1 MYPKIPLHENQW
13 LCTTPIELQ
22 RDPTAHVIWI
32 RGFNAASAIPP
43 PPRARSPLAGR
54 VRNPA
59 APKIKRCL
67 FPSRVP
73 SANSGCARVPP
84 TEPAPRRRPQ
94 GCARRPPAEPALHR
108 RPVLRAPA
116 ASAGTRG
123 PRAPRLPRTCPAPS
137 PRPCGL
143 RPEPPERGLRRASPP
158 ANAPCAAAPPCGLRP
173 PPPGPAQGGAG
184 AGPRRRDMRRLRARP
199 PSPSFRDF
207 RKYFWGFFV
216 LHVGG
221 QIPQDLF

>member
-1 MYPKIPLHENQW
+1 MYPEIPLHENQW

-32 RGFNAASAIPP
+32 RGCNAASAIPP

-54 VRNPA
+54 VRNLA

-67 FPSRVP
+67 FPSRAP

-116 ASAGTRG
+116 ASAGMRG
-123 PRAPRLPRTCPAPS
+123 PRAPRLPRTRPALQPH
-137 PRPCGL
+137 
-143 RPEPPERGLRRASPP
+143 P
-158 ANAPCAAAPPCGLRP
+158 AGSDR
-173 PPPGPAQGGAG
+173 
-184 AGPRRRDMRRLRARP
+184 RRRDPRRGVRTPATAAGTCAGCGLGLRHLFWIFG
-199 PSPSFRDF
+199 SIFGDFSFFTLEAKSREICF
-207 RKYFWGFFV
+207 RKLLLGH
-216 LHVGG
+216 L
-221 QIPQDLF
+221 

>member
-1 MYPKIPLHENQW
+1 MYPEIPLHENQW

-108 RPVLRAPA
+108 RPFLRLHVLPPACARSPHHELGREHHRAWQAGCSCLARPCR
-116 ASAGTRG
+116 SAG
-123 PRAPRLPRTCPAPS
+123 LP
-137 PRPCGL
+137 G
-143 RPEPPERGLRRASPP
+143 
-158 ANAPCAAAPPCGLRP
+158 
-173 PPPGPAQGGAG
+173 
-184 AGPRRRDMRRLRARP
+184 
-199 PSPSFRDF
+199 
-207 RKYFWGFFV
+207 
-216 LHVGG
+216 
-221 QIPQDLF
+221 

>member
-1 MYPKIPLHENQW
+1 MYPEIPLHENQW

-94 GCARRPPAEPALHR
+94 GCARHPPAEPALRRRPQGCARRPPAEPALHR

-116 ASAGTRG
+116 ASAGMRG
-123 PRAPRLPRTCPAPS
+123 PRAPRLPRTRPALQPTLRA
-137 PRPCGL
+137 PTTAAGTRAGGCG
-143 RPEPPERGLRRASPP
+143 R
-158 ANAPCAAAPPCGLRP
+158 RP
-173 PPPGPAQGGAG
+173 PPPGHAPAAG
-184 AGPRRRDMRRLRARP
+184 SASAAIFSGFSEVFLGIFRSSRWRPNPAR
-199 PSPSFRDF
+199 
-207 RKYFWGFFV
+207 FV
-216 LHVGG
+216 LGNCC
-221 QIPQDLF
+221 